1 MTISDFYSL
10 EKDDK
15 FYLITTS
22 PDRIYEFIVIERKNN
37 IITYCESNNVNI
49 KITFTICESN
59 LGNLLYPNCVLYKDL
74 VQFLNKLSKDDLIK
88 ILKNPLNKKT
98 IKPIQYDFVEYLI

>member
-22 PDRIYEFIVIERKNN
+22 PDRIYEFIVIERKND

-49 KITFTICESN
+49 KIKSN
-59 LGNLLYPNCVLYKDL
+59 LDNLLYPNCVLYKDL

>member
-10 EKDDK
+10 GKDEK
-15 FYLITTS
+15 FYLVTTS
-22 PDRIYEFIVIERKNN
+22 LDRIYEFIIIERKDIN

-49 KITFTICESN
+49 KIKNN
-59 LGNLLYPNCVLYKDL
+59 LDNLLYPNCILYKDL
-74 VQFLNKLSKDDLIK
+74 VQFLNKLSKDDLIR
-88 ILKNPLNKKT
+88 ILKNPLNAKI